1 MPTTCTLPMGGSRPR
16 NLPFRIHAAA
26 AWDERRVSS
35 QSSLDNGDRLPAL
48 EQRSALPTRQN
59 TTQKKRLDIDK
70 LQLTMS
76 LC

>member
-26 AWDERRVSS
+26 AWDERRVGS
-35 QSSLDNGDRLPAL
+35 QSSLDNGDRLPAR
-48 EQRSALPTRQN
+48 EQRSALPARQN